1 MDIFAHN
8 AMLLIIVDAE
18 TNDNT
23 TAYYTTPRN
32 QLHSSK
38 QKIGDQNKR
47 PGTSAQRYTTT
58 TTVESSAKTILLHVV
73 PVKILAMD
81 GKSLTTYGLLDNGSR
96 ATVISADVA
105 KQLQLRGR
113 KETVYVSTLL
123 ERKEEELEVV
133 KFVLQSATG
142 DGEKITVEE
151 GLISQK
157 FNINESLPENI
168 DKNEHPHLADI
179 VIPIVDIPRVS
190 VVIGKDVDEAHEVL
204 EVRLPTQPTSKLQGQ
219 FGPLGWVITGT
230 LSGDQGHRTEL
241 NVNFTDIEN
250 KNLREQIEKFW
261 KIETYGTRNEVEELQ
276 PESLSREDVR
286 AVEILD
292 KTTRLTDDG
301 HYETGLLWKR
311 DDTNLP
317 KQPRTGRETP
327 DESKEKVQEG
337 R

>member
-1 MDIFAHN
+1 MRHGHLRAQCKATDYCRCGNERQHN
-8 AMLLIIVDAE
+8 SLLH
-18 TNDNT
+18 NSQKP
-23 TAYYTTPRN
+23 TAQQQTKDRRPE
-32 QLHSSK
+32 
-38 QKIGDQNKR
+38 QKE
-47 PGTSAQRYTTT
+47 PGTSAQRATTQYTTT

-219 FGPLGWVITGT
+219 LGPLGWVITGT
-230 LSGDQGHRTEL
+230 LSGDQG
-241 NVNFTDIEN
+241 
-250 KNLREQIEKFW
+250 
-261 KIETYGTRNEVEELQ
+261 Q
-276 PESLSREDVR
+276 PP
-286 AVEILD
+286 
-292 KTTRLTDDG
+292 
-301 HYETGLLWKR
+301 
-311 DDTNLP
+311 N
-317 KQPRTGRETP
+317 
-327 DESKEKVQEG
+327 
-337 R
+337 